1 MGRKKPKEP
10 ESDAVSAAQSDV
22 FKTLFGDSVSHDA
35 APAIFSDSN
44 PFRRKNKEPDQG
56 FVAPSAEPAEN
67 INYVEPENNG
77 DDGDGDVKK
86 RKRRSKEKAASGSLN
101 EEVSE
106 GPVELEGRKTKKKKL
121 LETPDS
127 ENPNLGSEFEGVS
140 RQESDEASEKGNAP
154 AKKKDGKKRKRDE
167 VEREYEV
174 KKYGV
179 KEGEEDGDKEEKR
192 TVGEKRKTVDNPADM
207 LVSTEGFDDESKL
220 LRTVFV
226 GNLPLKVKKKA
237 LMKEFTKFGEVES
250 VRIRSVPILD
260 TKRPRKGAILTKQ
273 IHDKADSV
281 NAYVVFKTEE
291 SAQTSLSNNMAVVEG
306 HHIRVDRA
314 CPPRKKLKGESATVY
329 DHTRTVFVGNL
340 PFDVKDEEVY
350 QLFCGINNL
359 GSSVEAIRI
368 IRDPN
373 YGIGKGIA
381 YVLFRTRICGC
392 LIDSFHFLGC
402 CAVLVY
408 HVNSVAEFVYAV
420 VSQGTPVSMYY
431 LIQYLLLSV
440 YLAIQEAANLVVK
453 RRNLKLG
460 DRELRLSHAKPEST
474 PTKRKNPS
482 SAPEAKSSAKKRAV
496 DSRSPD
502 FNKSSSK
509 ASYQGLR
516 AGKPGV
522 QKKFNAKGSRPD
534 KFESRSPSGVK
545 PKERKDKRPSVAARK
560 AKEVLKGGAASKQ
573 TGTKR
578 KLDSRSPDSSQQKKK
593 FKKFR

>member
-140 RQESDEASEKGNAP
+140 RQERDEASEKGNAP

-179 KEGEEDGDKEEKR
+179 REGEEDGDKEEKR

-281 NAYVVFKTEE
+281 NAYVVFKMEE
-291 SAQTSLSNNMAVVEG
+291 SAQTSLSNNMALVEG

-381 YVLFRTRICGC
+381 YVLFRTR
-392 LIDSFHFLGC
+392 
-402 CAVLVY
+402 
-408 HVNSVAEFVYAV
+408 
-420 VSQGTPVSMYY
+420 
-431 LIQYLLLSV
+431 
-440 YLAIQEAANLVVK
+440 EAANLVVK

-578 KLDSRSPDSSQQKKK
+578 KLDSRSPGSSQQKKK
-593 FKKFR
+593 FKKFRFYFPWTGSQSIDRYMDYNEVYPW

>member
-127 ENPNLGSEFEGVS
+127 ENPNLGSAFEGVS

-154 AKKKDGKKRKRDE
+154 AKKKDGKKRKRDD

-237 LMKEFTKFGEVES
+237 LMKEFAKFGEVES

-381 YVLFRTRICGC
+381 YVLFRTR
-392 LIDSFHFLGC
+392 
-402 CAVLVY
+402 
-408 HVNSVAEFVYAV
+408 
-420 VSQGTPVSMYY
+420 
-431 LIQYLLLSV
+431 
-440 YLAIQEAANLVVK
+440 EAANLVVK

>member
-179 KEGEEDGDKEEKR
+179 REGEEDGDKEEKR

-381 YVLFRTRICGC
+381 YVLFRTR
-392 LIDSFHFLGC
+392 
-402 CAVLVY
+402 
-408 HVNSVAEFVYAV
+408 
-420 VSQGTPVSMYY
+420 
-431 LIQYLLLSV
+431 
-440 YLAIQEAANLVVK
+440 EAANLVVK

-573 TGTKR
+573 AGTKR

>member
-381 YVLFRTRICGC
+381 YVLFRTR
-392 LIDSFHFLGC
+392 
-402 CAVLVY
+402 
-408 HVNSVAEFVYAV
+408 
-420 VSQGTPVSMYY
+420 
-431 LIQYLLLSV
+431 
-440 YLAIQEAANLVVK
+440 EAANLVVK

>member
-281 NAYVVFKTEE
+281 NAYVVFKMEE
-291 SAQTSLSNNMAVVEG
+291 SAQTSLSNNMALVEG

-381 YVLFRTRICGC
+381 YVLFRTR
-392 LIDSFHFLGC
+392 
-402 CAVLVY
+402 
-408 HVNSVAEFVYAV
+408 
-420 VSQGTPVSMYY
+420 
-431 LIQYLLLSV
+431 
-440 YLAIQEAANLVVK
+440 EAANLVVK

>member
-179 KEGEEDGDKEEKR
+179 REGEEDGDKEEKR

-281 NAYVVFKTEE
+281 NAYVVFKMEE

-314 CPPRKKLKGESATVY
+314 CPPHKKLKGESATVY

-381 YVLFRTRICGC
+381 YVLFRTR
-392 LIDSFHFLGC
+392 
-402 CAVLVY
+402 
-408 HVNSVAEFVYAV
+408 
-420 VSQGTPVSMYY
+420 
-431 LIQYLLLSV
+431 
-440 YLAIQEAANLVVK
+440 EAANLVVK

-573 TGTKR
+573 AGTKR
-578 KLDSRSPDSSQQKKK
+578 KLDSRSPDTSQQKKK

>member
-22 FKTLFGDSVSHDA
+22 FKTLFGDAVSHDA

-44 PFRRKNKEPDQG
+44 PFRRKNREPDQG
-56 FVAPSAEPAEN
+56 FVAPSAEPAES

-101 EEVSE
+101 EEASE
-106 GPVELEGRKTKKKKL
+106 GPVELEGKKRKKKKL
-121 LETPDS
+121 PETPDS
-127 ENPNLGSEFEGVS
+127 EKPNLGSEFEGVS
-140 RQESDEASEKGNAP
+140 RRESDEASEKGNAP

-281 NAYVVFKTEE
+281 NAYVVFKMEE
-291 SAQTSLSNNMAVVEG
+291 SAETSLSHNMAVVEG

-329 DHTRTVFVGNL
+329 DHMRTVFVGNL

-381 YVLFRTRICGC
+381 YILFRTR
-392 LIDSFHFLGC
+392 
-402 CAVLVY
+402 
-408 HVNSVAEFVYAV
+408 
-420 VSQGTPVSMYY
+420 
-431 LIQYLLLSV
+431 
-440 YLAIQEAANLVVK
+440 EAANLVVK

-482 SAPEAKSSAKKRAV
+482 SAPEAKSSTKKRAV

-534 KFESRSPSGVK
+534 KFESRFPSGVK

-560 AKEVLKGGAASKQ
+560 AKEALKGGAASKQ
-573 TGTKR
+573 IGTKR

>member
-22 FKTLFGDSVSHDA
+22 FKTLFGDAVSHDA
-35 APAIFSDSN
+35 ATAIFSDSN
-44 PFRRKNKEPDQG
+44 PFRRKNREPDQG
-56 FVAPSAEPAEN
+56 FVAPSAEPAES
-67 INYVEPENNG
+67 INYVEPENND

-101 EEVSE
+101 EEAAE
-106 GPVELEGRKTKKKKL
+106 GPVELEGKKRKKKKL
-121 LETPDS
+121 PETPDS

-140 RQESDEASEKGNAP
+140 RRESDEASETGNAP

-281 NAYVVFKTEE
+281 NAYVVFKMEE
-291 SAQTSLSNNMAVVEG
+291 SAQTSLSHNMAVVEG

-381 YVLFRTRICGC
+381 YVLFRTR
-392 LIDSFHFLGC
+392 
-402 CAVLVY
+402 
-408 HVNSVAEFVYAV
+408 
-420 VSQGTPVSMYY
+420 
-431 LIQYLLLSV
+431 
-440 YLAIQEAANLVVK
+440 EAANLVVK

-534 KFESRSPSGVK
+534 KFESRFPSGVK

-560 AKEVLKGGAASKQ
+560 AKEALKGGAASKQ

>member
-1 MGRKKPKEP
+1 MGRKKPKDP
-10 ESDAVSAAQSDV
+10 ETDAVSAAQSDV
-22 FKTLFGDSVSHDA
+22 FMTLFGEAASHDA
-35 APAIFSDSN
+35 APAIFSESN
-44 PFRRKNKEPDQG
+44 PFRRKSQESGFG
-56 FVAPSAEPAEN
+56 FVAPSAQPAEN
-67 INYVEPENNG
+67 TNNGESENNG
-77 DDGDGDVKK
+77 DDGDGEVQK
-86 RKRRSKEKAASGSLN
+86 RKRKNKEKAASGLIN
-101 EEVSE
+101 EEAPQSH
-106 GPVELEGRKTKKKKL
+106 VELEGEKPKKNKL
-121 LETPDS
+121 PETLNS
-127 ENPNLGSEFEGVS
+127 ENPNLGSELEGVP
-140 RQESDEASEKGNAP
+140 RQENDEPSETTNAV
-154 AKKKDGKKRKRDE
+154 AKKKDGRKRKRDE

-179 KEGEEDGDKEEKR
+179 KEGEEDGDKEKR

-207 LVSTEGFDDESKL
+207 LVSNEGFDDESKL

-237 LMKEFTKFGEVES
+237 LMKEFIKFGEVQS

-281 NAYVVFKTEE
+281 NAYIVFKTEE
-291 SAQTSLSNNMAVVEG
+291 SAQASLSHNMAVVEG

-359 GSSVEAIRI
+359 GSGVEAIRI

-381 YVLFRTRICGC
+381 YVLFRTR
-392 LIDSFHFLGC
+392 
-402 CAVLVY
+402 
-408 HVNSVAEFVYAV
+408 E
-420 VSQGTPVSMYY
+420 T
-431 LIQYLLLSV
+431 
-440 YLAIQEAANLVVK
+440 ANLVVK
-453 RRNLKLG
+453 KRNLKLG

-474 PTKRKNPS
+474 PTKRKKPS
-482 SAPEAKSSAKKRAV
+482 SASEANSSAKKRAV

-534 KFESRSPSGVK
+534 KFESKSPSGMK

-560 AKEVLKGGAASKQ
+560 AKEAHKGGAASKQ

-578 KLDSRSPDSSQQKKK
+578 KLDSRTPDSSQQKKK
-593 FKKFR
+593 FKKYR